1 MASLIKTNKFST
13 PGGEEFTLPT
23 TLPSAASNLT
33 STSGGQLGYG
43 ALGFA
48 SDRLETTTGKIGRIF
63 VDKVRC
69 NNASS
74 TLSNFTLDCVPA
86 GVTDLDTIQT
96 VYFNMSGICG
106 TSAFYPA
113 LQILDSSNNNLINN
127 GYSGQMRWRL
137 NLSANSVSTNQGD
150 TSSASWGYHKLS
162 HNSYPPSGASAT
174 GEIFT
179 KVTPGDWNDRARLAG
194 EVRITQISSNLG
206 TFQTSASSMTSGG
219 RIMIEARIGYKRN
232 ATSSTSGGQFIS
244 VYTTSLWL
252 RTSQAPMAKIKFY
265 DFNGSAS
272 FNEGLCWT
280 ETTLNSL
287 KT

>member
-1 MASLIKTNKFST
+1 MASLIKTNKIST

-23 TLPSAASNLT
+23 TLPSSASNLT

-43 ALGFA
+43 ALGFS
-48 SDRLETTTGKIGRIF
+48 SDRLETTTGKISRVF

-74 TLSNFTLDCVPA
+74 TLSNFTLDCVPS

-96 VYFNMSGICG
+96 VYFNVSGVCATG
-106 TSAFYPA
+106 TFYPA
-113 LQILDSSNNNLINN
+113 IQILDSSNNNLIDNSN
-127 GYSGQMRWRL
+127 SGQMRWRL
-137 NLSANSVSTNQGD
+137 NSRGAGLSTQTGN
-150 TSSASWGYHKLS
+150 TSNASWGYHKLTED
-162 HNSYPPSGASAT
+162 SYPPTGASAT

-179 KVTPGDWNDRARLAG
+179 KTTPADWNDRARFSG
-194 EVRITQISSNLG
+194 EMRITQISSNLG
-206 TFQTSASSMTSGG
+206 TFASSGSGMTSGG
-219 RIMIEARIGYKRN
+219 RIMIEARMGYRRGSV
-232 ATSSTSGGQFIS
+232 SSTSTGSFVS
-244 VYTTSLWL
+244 VYTASLWL
-252 RTSQAPMAKIKFY
+252 RTSQAPMAKIKLY
-265 DFNGSAS
+265 DYNGSAS

>member
-1 MASLIKTNKFST
+1 MASLIKTNKIST

-43 ALGFA
+43 SLGFS
-48 SDRLETTTGKIGRIF
+48 SDRLETSTGKIGRIF

-69 NNASS
+69 NNANS

-106 TSAFYPA
+106 TGQFYPA
-113 LQILDSSNNNLINN
+113 LQILDSSNNNLIDNSN
-127 GYSGQMRWRL
+127 SGQMRWRVNL
-137 NLSANSVSTNQGD
+137 NGNSASTYSGNTAD
-150 TSSASWGYHKLS
+150 ASWGYHKLT
-162 HNSYPPSGASAT
+162 HNSYPPSGTSAT

-179 KVTPGDWNDRARLAG
+179 KTTPADWNDRARLAG
-194 EVRITQISSNLG
+194 EVRISQISSNLG
-206 TFQTSASSMTSGG
+206 TFASSGSSMTSGG
-219 RIMIEARIGYKRN
+219 RIMIEARIGYKRG
-232 ATSSTSGGQFIS
+232 ATSSTSGGMFIS
-244 VYTTSLWL
+244 VYTSSLWL
-252 RTSQAPMAKIKFY
+252 RTSQAPMAKIKFF
-265 DFNGSAS
+265 DWNGSAS

>member
-1 MASLIKTNKFST
+1 
-13 PGGEEFTLPT
+13 
-23 TLPSAASNLT
+23 
-33 STSGGQLGYG
+33 
-43 ALGFA
+43 
-48 SDRLETTTGKIGRIF
+48 
-63 VDKVRC
+63 
-69 NNASS
+69 
-74 TLSNFTLDCVPA
+74 
-86 GVTDLDTIQT
+86 
-96 VYFNMSGICG
+96 
-106 TSAFYPA
+106 
-113 LQILDSSNNNLINN
+113 
-127 GYSGQMRWRL
+127 MRWRL
-137 NLSANSVSTNQGD
+137 NLGGNSVSTNQGD

-232 ATSSTSGGQFIS
+232 ATSSTSGSQFIS